1 MLDKL
6 KHRPEFITRITHRGQ
21 RRYGLKGELVLAAL
35 PIFTLLVVLFL
46 IESFAH
52 QRILFASLA
61 AGSFLIYRDP
71 HNQMN
76 SFYSL
81 LVSQTGGAVFG
92 LISYLLFGP
101 GYNAAGFAMVTA
113 SIFMITVNSLRPPAI
128 ATAIAFG
135 FNEPDT
141 NIFFLFFL
149 ALIMVGVLVILE
161 LLMLRLVR
169 WADKGQKGT
178 HRVQP

>member
-1 MLDKL
+1 MLTKL
-6 KHRPEFITRITHRGQ
+6 KHPLGFITRITRRGQ
-21 RRYGLKGELVLAAL
+21 RRYGLRDELILAAL

-76 SFYSL
+76 SIYSL

-113 SIFMITVNSLRPPAI
+113 SIFMITLESLRPPAI
-128 ATAIAFG
+128 ATSIAFG

-149 ALIMVGVLVILE
+149 ALIMVGVLIILE

-169 WADKGQKGT
+169 RAAKSPKET